1 MLKALVNIIN
11 EHFEHLVQVVLVL
24 AIRGSFSWFQYV
36 SLTYSYHCWVYEYE
50 YFLTFWTYKIL
61 QADFVCCLL
70 QT

>member
-24 AIRGSFSWFQYV
+24 AIRGSFSWFQYA
-36 SLTYSYHCWVYEYE
+36 SLTKSYHCWMYACE
-50 YFLTFWTYKIL
+50 YFLTFCNYKIF
-61 QADFVCCLL
+61 QAEFACCLL